1 MNVDKSIQYIDGTKI
16 EANANKYSFVY
27 KARILNA
34 RMKLFSKI
42 TDSII
47 QMNMERGFDFPYHY
61 FYCAQEIGYI
71 VPVSYTHLDVY
82 KRQMCR

>member
-1 MNVDKSIQYIDGTKI
+1 MQTNIPL
-16 EANANKYSFVY
+16 Y

-71 VPVSYTHLDVY
+71 VQYLMEVMVNNHKYRL
-82 KRQMCR
+82 KKEKLLLN